1 MILKKIQ
8 KYLVLSVSAVMLW
21 SFVPESVY
29 AAGIPDKDSNVI
41 KTESVEKIN
50 DSKSENTK
58 ETLEKD
64 TSKKDTESNKNDKNV
79 KDTEEDKDGKG
90 KTEEEIPE
98 KKMEDGWNIIDGKK
112 YYVLDNEI
120 IDKTGWFMESDVIKK
135 KNDENKYYL
144 NDDHSV
150 VTGWKQL
157 DDEWY
162 YFNDEGILQYGWIDY
177 NGGRYYT
184 DDDGVMLKGWNEIKG
199 EKYYF
204 DYYGKMITG
213 KNFLDNNFYF
223 FNSKGELQ
231 KGIYINGN
239 KMYYSDEDGVMVRDS
254 WVTVRNNKYYVK
266 SDGTLAVGDLY
277 LDGKI
282 YNFSENG
289 KLDGVSNKEED
300 LLYVEF
306 LSVGDADCAF
316 IKLPSGET
324 ALIDTGDVSTTEKLL
339 SFLKSQNLK
348 TSLFKRN
355 DLASDSKSTEE
366 IKNNEINQDNEKQKA
381 EEQNSS
387 KESEKSVNVPSKEN
401 AGPMEAY
408 KNEESL
414 ADYINKSQKVN
425 NDLDDGTD
433 ERGVIDYVVLTHPH
447 SDHIGG
453 MIDILKNYR
462 VGQVFIPKNFKL
474 VDYSTTVTG
483 TSEKDISDKKIMEY
497 DYKVYSDT
505 IEALKNSNVKVT
517 EIVPNSYI
525 DSEKILQFKN
535 SNTDFVPM
543 VNQGPYS
550 KYAAYNN
557 NSAIVYL
564 DYKDLQALFTADME
578 WNAEIDFVNRKALQG
593 KSVDVLKVPHHGN
606 DSSSSYIFISYVK
619 PEVGVVSRSKES
631 INKDIAQNINETFS
645 VCGVAKYETSDD
657 NGISL
662 YSTKDNWTIV
672 SKSGTE
678 QK

>member
-41 KTESVEKIN
+41 KTESVEKTN

-79 KDTEEDKDGKG
+79 KDTEEDKDGKE

-120 IDKTGWFMESDVIKK
+120 IDKTGWFMESDVRKK
-135 KNDENKYYL
+135 KNDEDKYYL

-184 DDDGVMLKGWNEIKG
+184 DEDGVMLKGWNEIKG

-231 KGIYINGN
+231 KGIYTNGN
-239 KMYYSDEDGVMVRDS
+239 KMYYSDEDGVMIRDS
-254 WVTVRNNKYYVK
+254 WVTVRNNKYYAK

-277 LDGKI
+277 LDGNI
-282 YNFSENG
+282 YNFNENG
-289 KLDGVSNKEED
+289 KFNDVSDKEED

-324 ALIDTGDVSTTEKLL
+324 VLIDTGDVSTTETLL
-339 SFLKSQNLK
+339 NFLKDQNLK
-348 TSLFKRN
+348 TSLFKKTDN
-355 DLASDSKSTEE
+355 IENANTEVSQSTGTKQISEE
-366 IKNNEINQDNEKQKA
+366 GNNKA
-381 EEQNSS
+381 EPYSP
-387 KESEKSVNVPSKEN
+387 VNINTPADSTQIEVH
-401 AGPMEAY
+401 
-408 KNEESL
+408 KNEEKTL
-414 ADYINKSQKVN
+414 ADYINESQKS
-425 NDLDDGTD
+425 DKQLDDGTD

-474 VDYSTTVTG
+474 IDYSTTVTG

-619 PEVGVVSRSKES
+619 PEIGVVSRSKES
-631 INKDIAQNINETFS
+631 INKSIAQNINETFS
-645 VCGVAKYETSDD
+645 VCGVTKYETSDD